1 MCFRSSIAV
10 KPFFLSTC
18 LLFLAMVSLA
28 CVRDVSQAMQTRR
41 ESHTP
46 VTDAASLIRQLR
58 AAGMNVETVGE
69 VDQPFLSVRGTMI
82 KLQGEDVQIF
92 QYSSAKEME
101 AQAALISSDG
111 TAVGTRK
118 IHWIG
123 SPHFFKQGRVLVL
136 YVGDD
141 KKIEK
146 APVCR
151 AIVDVRQHLG
161 KSSPPRFG
169 PLSRRPSRNDNI
181 ARFGLAR
188 IAQRRLYGFRSCPGA
203 ASPAHWFTS
212 TDFADS
218 WC

>member
-1 MCFRSSIAV
+1 MKLFSISAG
-10 KPFFLSTC
+10 
-18 LLFLAMVSLA
+18 LLLLAGVSLTCA
-28 CVRDVSQAMQTRR
+28 QDFSQPKQAQGGSRR
-41 ESHTP
+41 P
-46 VTDAASLIRQLR
+46 VTDAPSLIRELR

-141 KKIEK
+141 KKTEK
-146 APVCR
+146 ALE
-151 AIVDVRQHLG
+151 AILGRQ
-161 KSSPPRFG
+161 F
-169 PLSRRPSRNDNI
+169 
-181 ARFGLAR
+181 AGL
-188 IAQRRLYGFRSCPGA
+188 
-203 ASPAHWFTS
+203 
-212 TDFADS
+212 
-218 WC
+218 